1 MLPVELIGKVGNLLV
16 YFVVLIVNL
25 HSLLEE
31 LLSFLQLAGDFGV
44 DFGPISL

>member
-1 MLPVELIGKVGNLLV
+1 MLAVELVGKVGDLLV

-31 LLSFLQLAGDFGV
+31 LLSFLQFAGDFGV
-44 DFGPISL
+44 DF